1 MDDKTFELIT
11 KMYSDFSKKFD
22 KIDSELVGLNSRMQK
37 LETRMQ
43 NLETSQKKIETTLEN
58 DIRSSL
64 QALHEREAINSD
76 KLDEHSKQ
84 LDALNSK
91 FDYLSL
97 TVNSQDKRLELVES
111 SKRKKAK

>member
-1 MDDKTFELIT
+1 MDDKTFELLT

-37 LETRMQ
+37 
-43 NLETSQKKIETTLEN
+43 LETSQKKIETTLEN